1 MNDSIDSQI
10 GSGSPLNVDCVKLTI
25 QELQKHSPD
34 ILDETGECPTCNGM
48 IMLSEMI
55 GEFP

>member
-1 MNDSIDSQI
+1 MMNNQMIRA
-10 GSGSPLNVDCVKLTI
+10 TI
-25 QELQKHSPD
+25 KELRKHSPH

-48 IMLSEMI
+48 IMLSKMI